1 MLEIFERN
9 VKNIRSSGTDQY
21 KGLCPFHDD
30 TKPSFTFSA
39 DGLFFCHGCGIKGNA
54 YQFATFLGESTSNL
68 PKMDSKSKKV
78 YQWSPPGE
86 LGVEHANIVSESIDR
101 LLLNYDGFIGDLPW
115 NRSIVEKLSIGWDDG
130 FVFPYL
136 NSKGKLV
143 NIKWHKKRQ
152 VRGHAQTFI
161 FPFWHM
167 IHKYTREKP
176 LFICE
181 GEKDCISLISS
192 GKQVIS
198 FNNGAS
204 TRVPKPLM
212 DIIQGSFSDIFL
224 YYDDD
229 EAGRKAT
236 DNFLLSYGQS

>member
-1 MLEIFERN
+1 MCKTFVQAVLTSTKDSAPFTMTPSQALHLVPMACFFAMDAVSRVIPINLLSWSEKVRLICR
-9 VKNIRSSGTDQY
+9 ISS
-21 KGLCPFHDD
+21 
-30 TKPSFTFSA
+30 
-39 DGLFFCHGCGIKGNA
+39 
-54 YQFATFLGESTSNL
+54 ESLRRYTNG
-68 PKMDSKSKKV
+68 
-78 YQWSPPGE
+78 PPGE
-86 LGVEHANIVSESIDR
+86 LGLEHANIVSESIDR
-101 LLLNYDGFIGDLPW
+101 LLLNYDEFIGDLPW
-115 NRSIVEKLSIGWDDG
+115 NKHIVTALSVGWDDG

-136 NSKGKLV
+136 NSKGNLV

-167 IHKYTREKP
+167 IHKYTRVKP

-181 GEKDCISLISS
+181 GEKDCVSLISS
-192 GKQVIS
+192 GKQAIS

-212 DIIQGSFSDIFL
+212 DVIQGRFNDIFL

-236 DNFLLSYGQS
+236 DNFLSSYGQD